1 MMQEMSATDN
11 CESDVFSHQGT
22 ISNLDSKSY
31 YISIISKSACS
42 SCHSKS
48 ICTVIEMQEKIVEVP
63 RNPGESF
70 QLGDTVQVQMN
81 KSTGIKAVFLGYLI
95 PFTLLILL
103 LILSNEFFQSE
114 GLAGIIA
121 IGTVG
126 IYYLVL
132 YQFKERFKKTFRFS
146 IHH

>member
-1 MMQEMSATDN
+1 MQDLTPKDY
-11 CESDVFSHQGT
+11 CESDGFSHQGT
-22 ISNLDSKSY
+22 ISSMDSLSY
-31 YISIISKSACS
+31 YVSIISKSACS

-48 ICTVIEMQEKIVEVP
+48 ICSVIEMQEKIIEVP

-70 QLGDTVQVQMN
+70 QTGDTVHVKMS
-81 KSTGIKAVFLGYLI
+81 KSAGIKAVLFGYLI
-95 PFTLLILL
+95 PFSLLILL
-103 LILSNEFFQSE
+103 LVLSGKLLQSE

-126 IYYLVL
+126 VYYLVL
-132 YQFKERFKKTFRFS
+132 YQFKDRLKKTFRFS